1 MGLPR
6 DGAALH
12 DRWWHFELGWG
23 ITGALKSTRAW
34 DEKAMA
40 YKESKKNDIAG
51 RNNWYRQC
59 VSTKTV
65 LVEVFPRTKYAKV
78 EWDYISVPKERD
90 RDFYACERRL
100 RESLK
105 EIYLKYA
112 GSQSEFYG
120 GGLVGY
126 IDGLLISDAR
136 LAAEQIS
143 KLFEGIPQLPPE

>member
-1 MGLPR
+1 
-6 DGAALH
+6 
-12 DRWWHFELGWG
+12 
-23 ITGALKSTRAW
+23 
-34 DEKAMA
+34 MA
-40 YKESKKNDIAG
+40 YKELKKNDIAG
-51 RNNWYRQC
+51 RNEWYRYC
-59 VSTKTV
+59 VATKAV
-65 LVEVFPRTKYAKV
+65 NVEVFPRTKYARV

-90 RDFYACERRL
+90 RDFYACEREL

-105 EIYLKYA
+105 DIYLLYA

-143 KLFEGIPQLPPE
+143 DLFEKTPTLASS